1 MHISVSGAGIAG
13 LASAIAVSQNGH
25 SVTVFEQATRLET
38 IGAGLQLGP
47 NAVRVLEGLGV
58 WDTLEAQ
65 CCAPARI
72 RICDAISGRQVS
84 ALELG
89 DSFTRRFGSPY
100 RVAHRADLIDALAQT
115 AARNSDITIVKD
127 CRIAGLQPGQPA
139 GLKTLSGETH
149 QSDLVIAAD
158 GIRSALRTY
167 IAPDSKPRHSGET
180 LYRAL
185 TPAGDL
191 PDALDS
197 EAVYLWLAPGAHV
210 VHYLVSGGRQLNI
223 VASIEQPADQT
234 GWNNIANRDDVLGAL
249 PGVTSILHELLSRPA
264 SWLAWTGADLEPFST
279 WNRDNCVLVGDAAHA
294 SLPYLAQGAAMALED
309 AACLAACLGDGSGHL
324 KAALAQY
331 EKIRQ
336 PRTARIVEESRRN
349 AGIYHMRGP
358 KARARNMALRL
369 LPGSM
374 QLQRLAWIYS
384 PPEDHR
390 LPI

>member
-1 MHISVSGAGIAG
+1 LHISIAGAGVAG
-13 LASAIAVSQNGH
+13 LASAIAVSQHGH
-25 SVTVFEQATRLET
+25 SVTVFEQAARLET

-58 WDTLEAQ
+58 WDALEAQ
-65 CCAPARI
+65 CFAPARI
-72 RICDAISGRQVS
+72 RICDAISGRQLS

-100 RVAHRADLIDALAQT
+100 RVAHRADLIGALAQT
-115 AARNSDITIVKD
+115 ASCNSNITIVKD
-127 CRIAGLQPGQPA
+127 CRITGLQPGKPT
-139 GLKTLSGETH
+139 GLKTLSGEIH
-149 QSDLVIAAD
+149 ESDLVIAAD
-158 GIRSALRTY
+158 GIRSALRAH
-167 IAPDSKPRHSGET
+167 IAAGSEPRQSGET

-185 TPAGDL
+185 APTSDL
-191 PDALDS
+191 PDALDRD
-197 EAVYLWLAPGAHV
+197 AVYLWLAPGAHV

-234 GWNNIANRDDVLGAL
+234 GWNNIASRNDVLGAL
-249 PGVTSILHELLSRPA
+249 PGVTSALHELLSTPA
-264 SWLAWTGADLEPFST
+264 SWLAWTGADLEPFTAWS
-279 WNRDNCVLVGDAAHA
+279 RDNCVLVGDAAHA

-309 AACLAACLGDGSGHL
+309 AACLAACLGGGGDNL
-324 KAALAQY
+324 KAALARY

-358 KARARNMALRL
+358 KAQARNLALRL

-384 PPEDHR
+384 PSPNRE
-390 LPI
+390 PSA

>member
-1 MHISVSGAGIAG
+1 MHISIAGAGVAG

-25 SVTVFEQATRLET
+25 SVTVFEQADRLET

-58 WDTLEAQ
+58 WDVLEAQ

-72 RICDAISGRQVS
+72 RICDAVSGRQLSV
-84 ALELG
+84 LELG
-89 DSFTRRFGSPY
+89 DSFTRKFGSPY

-115 AARNSDITIVKD
+115 ASRNSAITIVKD
-127 CRIAGLQPGQPA
+127 CRITGLQPGEPT
-139 GLKTLSGETH
+139 GLKTLSGEIH
-149 QSDLVIAAD
+149 EADLVIAAD
-158 GIRSALRTY
+158 GIRSALRTH
-167 IAPDSKPRHSGET
+167 IAPGADPRQSGET

-185 TPAGDL
+185 APAGDL
-191 PDALDS
+191 PDALDRD
-197 EAVYLWLAPGAHV
+197 AVYLWLAPGAHV
-210 VHYLVSGGRQLNI
+210 VHYIVSGGRQLNI
-223 VASIEQPADQT
+223 VASIEQPANQT
-234 GWNNIANRDDVLGAL
+234 GWNNIASRGDVLAAL
-249 PGVTSILHELLSRPA
+249 PGAASALRDLLSVPA
-264 SWLAWTGADLEPFST
+264 SWLAWTGADLEPFTT
-279 WNRDNCVLVGDAAHA
+279 WSRDNCVLMGDAAHA

-309 AACLAACLGDGSGHL
+309 AACLAACLGGGSGNL
-324 KAALAQY
+324 KAALARY
-331 EKIRQ
+331 EKLRQ

-358 KARARNMALRL
+358 KAQARNMALRL

-390 LPI
+390 LLM

>member
-1 MHISVSGAGIAG
+1 MHISIAGAGVAG
-13 LASAIAVSQNGH
+13 LASAIAVAQNGH
-25 SVTVFEQATRLET
+25 SVTVFEQAARLET

-58 WDTLEAQ
+58 WDALEAQ

-72 RICDAISGRQVS
+72 RICDAISGRQLS

-89 DSFTRRFGSPY
+89 DSFARRFGSPY

-115 AARNSDITIVKD
+115 ASRNSDITIIKD
-127 CRIAGLQPGQPA
+127 CRITGLQPGKPT
-139 GLKTLSGETH
+139 GLKTLSGEIRE
-149 QSDLVIAAD
+149 SDLIIAAD
-158 GIRSALRTY
+158 GIRSALRTH
-167 IAPDSKPRHSGET
+167 IAPGNEPRQSGET

-185 TPAGDL
+185 APAGDL
-191 PDALDS
+191 PDALDRD
-197 EAVYLWLAPGAHV
+197 AVYLWLAPGAHV

-234 GWNNIANRDDVLGAL
+234 GWNNIASRDNVLDAL
-249 PGVTSILHELLSRPA
+249 PGVTSALHELLSTPA
-264 SWLAWTGADLEPFST
+264 SWLAWTGADLEPFTAWS
-279 WNRDNCVLVGDAAHA
+279 RDNCVLVGDAAHA

-309 AACLAACLGDGSGHL
+309 AACLAACLGGGGDNL
-324 KAALAQY
+324 KAALARY

-358 KARARNMALRL
+358 KAQARNLALRL

-374 QLQRLAWIYS
+374 QMQRLAWIYS
-384 PPEDHR
+384 PSPNRE
-390 LPI
+390 PSA